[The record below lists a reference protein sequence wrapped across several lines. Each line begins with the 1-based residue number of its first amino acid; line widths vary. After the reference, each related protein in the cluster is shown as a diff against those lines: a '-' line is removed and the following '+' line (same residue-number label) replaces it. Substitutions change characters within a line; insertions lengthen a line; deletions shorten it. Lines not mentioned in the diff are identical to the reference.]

1 MHKNNSSGSR
11 ALRALNGFVLIASVL
26 MFSQMLLA
34 GKQAA
39 KHAEARVIY
48 SGQFKGHVEPCG

>member
-1 MHKNNSSGSR
+1 MNLHNRRSGSFR
-11 ALRALNGFVLIASVL
+11 ALTTFVMVACVL
-26 MFSQMLLA
+26 AFSQALLA

-39 KHAEARVIY
+39 KNAEARVVY

>member
-1 MHKNNSSGSR
+1 MNLHNRRSGSFR
-11 ALRALNGFVLIASVL
+11 ALSMFVMVASVL
-26 MFSQMLLA
+26 VFSQILLA

-39 KHAEARVIY
+39 KKVEARVVY